1 MNYIFFL
8 YLIINEYYLYSI
20 SMLESLITSKTRI
33 KLLLKFFLNIN
44 NQGYLR
50 SLEAEFNESTNGIR
64 QELNRFEQAGLLLAE
79 SEGNKKLYRANTLH
93 PLFKDLNSII
103 LKFVGVEQLIEQ
115 VIDRLGNVQQVYLE
129 GRIAQGLDSDII
141 DLLIVGN
148 DIDRNYLSSLVEK
161 AEPFLNRKIRYL
173 VFEEQDAKVYV
184 ERHYKELVLIFD
196 LPE

>member
-1 MNYIFFL
+1 
-8 YLIINEYYLYSI
+8 
-20 SMLESLITSKTRI
+20 MLESLITSKTRI

-50 SLEAEFNESTNGIR
+50 SLETEFNESTNGIR

-79 SEGNKKLYRANTLH
+79 SEGNKKLYRANTRH

-103 LKFVGVEQLIEQ
+103 RKFVGVEQLIEK

-141 DLLIVGN
+141 DLLIIGN

-161 AEPFLNRKIRYL
+161 AEPFLRRKIRYL

-184 ERHYKELVLIFD
+184 ERHHKGLVLIFD
-196 LPE
+196 QPE

>member
-1 MNYIFFL
+1 
-8 YLIINEYYLYSI
+8 
-20 SMLESLITSKTRI
+20 MLESLITSKTRI

-50 SLEAEFNESTNGIR
+50 SLETEFNESTNGIR

-93 PLFKDLNSII
+93 PLFKDIHSII
-103 LKFVGVEQLIEQ
+103 RKFVGVEELLEK

-141 DLLIVGN
+141 DLMIIGKG
-148 DIDRNYLSSLVEK
+148 IDRNYLSTLVEK
-161 AEPFLNRKIRYL
+161 AEPLIGRKIRYL
-173 VFEEQDAKVYV
+173 VFEETEAEVYV
-184 ERHYKELVLIFD
+184 AKHSKELVLIYGQSA
-196 LPE
+196 

>member
-1 MNYIFFL
+1 
-8 YLIINEYYLYSI
+8 
-20 SMLESLITSKTRI
+20 MLESLITSKTRI

-50 SLEAEFNESTNGIR
+50 SLEQEFNESTNGIR

-79 SEGNKKLYRANTLH
+79 ADGNKKLYRANTLH

-103 LKFVGVEQLIEQ
+103 RKFVGVEALLEK
-115 VIDRLGNVQQVYLE
+115 VVDRLGNVQKVYLE

-141 DLLIVGN
+141 DLMIIGN

-161 AEPFLNRKIRYL
+161 AEPLIGKKIRYL
-173 VFEEQDAKVYV
+173 VFEEQDAKSYV
-184 ERHYKELVLIFD
+184 SKHTKELVLIFD
-196 LPE
+196 HSA

>member
-1 MNYIFFL
+1 
-8 YLIINEYYLYSI
+8 
-20 SMLESLITSKTRI
+20 MLETLITSKTRI

-50 SLEAEFNESTNGIR
+50 SLEQEFNESTNGIR

-79 SEGNKKLYRANTLH
+79 ADGNKKLYRANTLH

-103 LKFVGVEQLIEQ
+103 RKFVGVEALLEK
-115 VIDRLGNVQQVYLE
+115 VVDRLGNVQKVYLE

-141 DLLIVGN
+141 DLMIIGN

-161 AEPFLNRKIRYL
+161 AEPLIGKKIRYL
-173 VFEEQDAKVYV
+173 VFEEIDAEVYV
-184 ERHYKELVLIFD
+184 IKHSKDLVLIFD
-196 LPE
+196 HTA

>member
-1 MNYIFFL
+1 
-8 YLIINEYYLYSI
+8 
-20 SMLESLITSKTRI
+20 MLETLITSKTRI

-50 SLEAEFNESTNGIR
+50 SLEQEFNESTNGIR

-79 SEGNKKLYRANTLH
+79 ADGNKKLYRANTLH

-103 LKFVGVEQLIEQ
+103 RKFVGVEALLEK
-115 VIDRLGNVQQVYLE
+115 VVDRLGNVQKVYLE

-141 DLLIVGN
+141 DLMIIGN

-161 AEPFLNRKIRYL
+161 AEPLLGKKIRYL
-173 VFEEQDAKVYV
+173 VFDEIDAEVYV
-184 ERHYKELVLIFD
+184 IKHSKDLVLIFD
-196 LPE
+196 HTA